1 MMTERAPHHLDQGVV
16 NDDPPVDDVTLL
28 AAVADGDS
36 RALRHLY
43 EAHAGWVAGRLRQK
57 MPPHAVEDV
66 LQETFLAVWRGAGRY
81 GGSGDVGGWIWG
93 IARRQVAL
101 WYRKRGHEAVGMV
114 EDWVPATGNI
124 EREATDRVDLDAAF
138 GQLGDA
144 QNEDRQLAEAY
155 FLEDRPIR
163 ELAERFG
170 IPTGTVKSRLFR
182 IRRRLAAALERE
194 PGQ

>member
-1 MMTERAPHHLDQGVV
+1 MMTERAPHQLHSDAIT
-16 NDDPPVDDVTLL
+16 DDPPMDDVALL
-28 AAVADGDS
+28 AGVASGDS

-43 EAHAGWVAGRLRQK
+43 ERHAGWIAGRLRLK

-81 GGSGDVGGWIWG
+81 GRSGDVGGWIWG
-93 IARRQVAL
+93 IARRQMAL
-101 WYRKRGHEAVGMV
+101 WYRKRGQEPVGMV
-114 EDWVPATGNI
+114 EEWVPDTRDISQEVTGRI
-124 EREATDRVDLDAAF
+124 DLDRAF
-138 GQLGDA
+138 DQLGDSG
-144 QNEDRQLAEAY
+144 NEDRQLAEAY
-155 FLEDRPIR
+155 FLEDRPMR

-182 IRRRLAAALERE
+182 IRRRLIAALERE